1 MKEINITRHA
11 LMRYASRVYKYQIIN
26 DRTFDI
32 WKKQNE
38 DKVEGL
44 EMDLKTEF
52 QGTEYICT
60 AAYDTHKKAEFY
72 INKDKM
78 MTYVVVGE
86 NMVTCYPI
94 NYELDAEGNKAIL
107 NILLENLKRAK
118 IAEDN
123 FEDNYFKERDNLK
136 QEKELIQAEIELLN
150 SKLKKLQEKRAGIES
165 RQLEIIGEQQELRNI
180 IKVAEEKIVRSKL
193 AL

>member
-32 WKKQNE
+32 WRKANE
-38 DKVEGL
+38 DKIEGL
-44 EMDLKTEF
+44 ETDLKAEF

-78 MTYVVVGE
+78 MTYVVISE
-86 NMVTCYPI
+86 NMLTCCPI
-94 NYELDAEGNKAIL
+94 NYDLSDEGNKAIL
-107 NILLENLKRAK
+107 EVLLNNLKRAK
-118 IAEDN
+118 IDEDN
-123 FEDNYFKERDNLK
+123 FEDKYFKERDDLNRELGLLK
-136 QEKELIQAEIELLN
+136 AETELLN
-150 SKLKKLQEKRAGIES
+150 SKLKTLKEKQIKIEA
-165 RQLEIIGEQQELRNI
+165 RQNEIAGEQEELRNI
-180 IKVAEEKIVRSKL
+180 IKVAEEKIVRSKM

>member
-44 EMDLKTEF
+44 ETSLKAEF
-52 QGTEYICT
+52 QGIEYICT

-72 INKDKM
+72 INRDKI
-78 MTYVVVGE
+78 MTYVVVGD
-86 NMVTCYPI
+86 NLVTCYAI
-94 NYELDAEGNKAIL
+94 DYGLDDEGNRSMLKV
-107 NILLENLKRAK
+107 LLKNLKRAE
-118 IAEDN
+118 IEENN
-123 FEDNYFKERDNLK
+123 FEDKYFERK
-136 QEKELIQAEIELLN
+136 AEINNSIAIANAEITELNKKIEKIKGNKALLEQ
-150 SKLKKLQEKRAGIES
+150 KLTNIG
-165 RQLEIIGEQQELRNI
+165 LEYQD
-180 IKVAEEKIVRSKL
+180 IKTVIDVAKEKIVRSKM

>member
-11 LMRYASRVYKYQIIN
+11 LIRYASRVYKYQIIN

-32 WKKQNE
+32 WRKANE
-38 DKVEGL
+38 DKIERL
-44 EMDLKTEF
+44 ETDLKAEF

-60 AAYDTHKKAEFY
+60 AAYDAHKKAEFF

-78 MTYVVVGE
+78 MTYVVVGG
-86 NMVTCYPI
+86 NMVTCYQI
-94 NYELDAEGNKAIL
+94 NYDLSDEGNKAIL
-107 NILLENLKRAK
+107 NVLLDNLKRAR
-118 IAEDN
+118 IDEDN
-123 FEDNYFKERDNLK
+123 FEDKYFKERDNLK

-150 SKLKKLQEKRAGIES
+150 SKLKKLQEKRAGIEN
-165 RQLEIIGEQQELRNI
+165 RQNEIAGEQVELRNI

>member
-32 WKKQNE
+32 WKKANE
-38 DKVEGL
+38 DKIEGL
-44 EMDLKTEF
+44 ETDLKAEF
-52 QGTEYICT
+52 QGAQYICT

-94 NYELDAEGNKAIL
+94 NYDLSDEGNKAIL
-107 NILLENLKRAK
+107 NVLLDNLKKAR
-118 IAEDN
+118 IDEDN
-123 FEDNYFKERDNLK
+123 FEDKYFKERDDLN
-136 QEKELIQAEIELLN
+136 KELGLLKAETELLN

-165 RQLEIIGEQQELRNI
+165 RQLEIIGEQEELRNI

>member
-32 WKKQNE
+32 WKKTNE
-38 DKVEGL
+38 DKIERL
-44 EMDLKTEF
+44 ETDLKDEF

-60 AAYDTHKKAEFY
+60 AAYDAHKKAEFY

-94 NYELDAEGNKAIL
+94 NYDLSDEGNKAIL
-107 NILLENLKRAK
+107 NVLLDNLKKAR
-118 IAEDN
+118 INEDN
-123 FEDNYFKERDNLK
+123 FEDKYFKERDDLNRELELLK
-136 QEKELIQAEIELLN
+136 AETELLN
-150 SKLKKLQEKRAGIES
+150 SKLKTLKEKQARVEA
-165 RQLEIIGEQQELRNI
+165 RQNEIAGEQVEIRNI

>member
-11 LMRYASRVYKYQIIN
+11 LIRYASRVYKYQIIN

-32 WKKQNE
+32 WRKANE
-38 DKVEGL
+38 DKIERL
-44 EMDLKTEF
+44 ETDLKAEF

-60 AAYDTHKKAEFY
+60 AAYDAHKKAEFF

-78 MTYVVVGE
+78 MTYVVVGG
-86 NMVTCYPI
+86 NMVTCYQI
-94 NYELDAEGNKAIL
+94 NYDLSDEGNKAML
-107 NILLENLKRAK
+107 NVLLDNLKRARVDDDK
-118 IAEDN
+118 
-123 FEDNYFKERDNLK
+123 FEYKYFKERDNLK

-150 SKLKKLQEKRAGIES
+150 SKLKKLQEKRAGIEN
-165 RQLEIIGEQQELRNI
+165 RQNEIAGEQVELRNI

>member
-107 NILLENLKRAK
+107 NILLENLKKAK

-123 FEDNYFKERDNLK
+123 FEDNYFKEKDNLK

-165 RQLEIIGEQQELRNI
+165 RQLEIIGEQQELRDI

>member
-107 NILLENLKRAK
+107 NILLENLKKAK

-123 FEDNYFKERDNLK
+123 FEDNYFKEKDNLK
-136 QEKELIQAEIELLN
+136 QEKVLIQAEIELLN

-165 RQLEIIGEQQELRNI
+165 RQLEIIGEQQELRNV

>member
-32 WKKQNE
+32 WRKANE
-38 DKVEGL
+38 DKIEGL
-44 EMDLKTEF
+44 ETDLKAEF

-60 AAYDTHKKAEFY
+60 AAYDAHKKAEFF
-72 INKDKM
+72 INKDKI
-78 MTYVVVGE
+78 MTYVVVGD
-86 NMVTCYPI
+86 NMVTCYQI
-94 NYELDAEGNKAIL
+94 NYDLSDEGNKAIL
-107 NILLENLKRAK
+107 NVLLDNLKRAR
-118 IAEDN
+118 IDEDN
-123 FEDNYFKERDNLK
+123 FEDKYFKERDNLK

-150 SKLKKLQEKRAGIES
+150 SKLKKLQEKRAGIEN
-165 RQLEIIGEQQELRNI
+165 RQNEIIGEQVELKNI

>member
-1 MKEINITRHA
+1 MKEINITKHA
-11 LMRYASRVYKYQIIN
+11 LMRYASRVHNANIVS
-26 DRTFDI
+26 DRTWDI
-32 WKKQNE
+32 WKKANE
-38 DKVEGL
+38 DKIEGL
-44 EMDLKTEF
+44 EIDLKMEF

-165 RQLEIIGEQQELRNI
+165 RQLEIIGEQQELRNV

>member
-11 LMRYASRVYKYQIIN
+11 LIRYASRVYKYQIIN

-32 WKKQNE
+32 WRKANE
-38 DKVEGL
+38 DKIERL
-44 EMDLKTEF
+44 ETDLKAEF

-60 AAYDTHKKAEFY
+60 AAYDAHKKAEFF

-78 MTYVVVGE
+78 MTYVVVGG
-86 NMVTCYPI
+86 NMVTCYQI
-94 NYELDAEGNKAIL
+94 NYELSDEGNKAIL
-107 NILLENLKRAK
+107 NVLLDNLKRAR
-118 IAEDN
+118 IDEDN
-123 FEDNYFKERDNLK
+123 FEDKYFKERDNLK

-150 SKLKKLQEKRAGIES
+150 SKLKKLQEKRAGIEN
-165 RQLEIIGEQQELRNI
+165 RQNEIAGEQVELRNI

>member
-1 MKEINITRHA
+1 MKEINITIHA
-11 LMRYASRVYKYQIIN
+11 LMRYTSRVYKYQIIN

-32 WKKQNE
+32 WKKTNE
-38 DKVEGL
+38 DKIERL
-44 EMDLKTEF
+44 ETDLKDEF

-60 AAYDTHKKAEFY
+60 AAYDAHKKAEFY

-94 NYELDAEGNKAIL
+94 NYDLSAEGNKAIL
-107 NILLENLKRAK
+107 NVLLDNLKKAR
-118 IAEDN
+118 IDEDN
-123 FEDNYFKERDNLK
+123 FEDKYFKERDDLN
-136 QEKELIQAEIELLN
+136 KELGLLKAETELLN

-165 RQLEIIGEQQELRNI
+165 RQLEIIGEQEELRNI

>member
-32 WKKQNE
+32 WKKANE
-38 DKVEGL
+38 DKIEGL
-44 EMDLKTEF
+44 ETDLKMEF

-78 MTYVVVGE
+78 MTYVVVGD

-94 NYELDAEGNKAIL
+94 NYDLSDEGNKDDI
-107 NILLENLKRAK
+107 N
-118 IAEDN
+118 
-123 FEDNYFKERDNLK
+123 
-136 QEKELIQAEIELLN
+136 KELGLLKAETELLN
-150 SKLKKLQEKRAGIES
+150 SKLKTLKEKQAKIEA
-165 RQLEIIGEQQELRNI
+165 RQSEIAGEQIELRNI
-180 IKVAEEKIVRSKL
+180 IRVAEEKIVRSKL

>member
-1 MKEINITRHA
+1 MGKINITKHA

-38 DKVEGL
+38 DKIEGL
-44 EMDLKTEF
+44 ETDLKVEF
-52 QGTEYICT
+52 QGSEYICT
-60 AAYDTHKKAEFY
+60 AAYDSHKKAEFY

-78 MTYVVVGE
+78 MTYVIVGN

-94 NYELDAEGNKAIL
+94 DYELDTEGNRAIL
-107 NILLENLKRAK
+107 DVLLNNLKRAR
-118 IAEDN
+118 IDEDN
-123 FEDNYFKERDNLK
+123 FEDKYFKERDDLK
-136 QEKELIQAEIELLN
+136 QERELVQAEIELLN
-150 SKLKKLQEKRAGIES
+150 SKIKKLQEKKAGIEN

>member
-44 EMDLKTEF
+44 ETSLKAEF
-52 QGTEYICT
+52 QGIEYICT

-72 INKDKM
+72 INRDKI
-78 MTYVVVGE
+78 MTYVVVGD
-86 NMVTCYPI
+86 NLVTCYAI
-94 NYELDAEGNKAIL
+94 DYGLDDEGNRSMLKV
-107 NILLENLKRAK
+107 LLENLKRAE
-118 IAEDN
+118 IEENN
-123 FEDNYFKERDNLK
+123 FEDKYFERK
-136 QEKELIQAEIELLN
+136 AEINNSIAIANAEITELN
-150 SKLKKLQEKRAGIES
+150 KKIEKIKGNKAL
-165 RQLEIIGEQQELRNI
+165 LEQELTNI
-180 IKVAEEKIVRSKL
+180 GLEYQDIKTVIDVAKEKIVRSKM

>member
-1 MKEINITRHA
+1 MKEINITKHA

-32 WKKQNE
+32 WKKTNE
-38 DKVEGL
+38 DKIERL
-44 EMDLKTEF
+44 ETDLKDEF

-60 AAYDTHKKAEFY
+60 AAYDAHKKAEFY

-94 NYELDAEGNKAIL
+94 NYDLSDEGNKAIL
-107 NILLENLKRAK
+107 NVLLDNLKKAR
-118 IAEDN
+118 INEDN

-165 RQLEIIGEQQELRNI
+165 RQLEIIGEQQELRNV

>member
-1 MKEINITRHA
+1 MKEVNITRHG
-11 LMRYASRVYKYQIIN
+11 LMRYASRVHKANIVS
-26 DRTFDI
+26 DRTWDI
-32 WKKQNE
+32 WKKANE
-38 DKVEGL
+38 DKIEGL
-44 EMDLKTEF
+44 ETDLKAEF
-52 QGTEYICT
+52 QGAQYICT

-94 NYELDAEGNKAIL
+94 NYELDTEGNRAIL
-107 NILLENLKRAK
+107 DVLLNNLKRAR
-118 IAEDN
+118 IDEDN
-123 FEDNYFKERDNLK
+123 FEDKYFKERDDLNRELGLLK
-136 QEKELIQAEIELLN
+136 AETELLN
-150 SKLKKLQEKRAGIES
+150 SKLKTLKEKQIKIEA
-165 RQLEIIGEQQELRNI
+165 RQNEIAGEQIELRNI

>member
-26 DRTFDI
+26 DRTFDV
-32 WKKQNE
+32 WKKANE
-38 DKVEGL
+38 DKIERL
-44 EMDLKTEF
+44 ETDLKAEF
-52 QGTEYICT
+52 QATEYICT
-60 AAYDTHKKAEFY
+60 AAYDAHKKGEFY

-94 NYELDAEGNKAIL
+94 NYDLSDEGNKAIL
-107 NILLENLKRAK
+107 NVLLDNLKKAR
-118 IAEDN
+118 IDEDN
-123 FEDNYFKERDNLK
+123 FEDKYFKERDDLNRELGLLK
-136 QEKELIQAEIELLN
+136 VETELLN
-150 SKLKKLQEKRAGIES
+150 SKLKTLKEKQIKIEA
-165 RQLEIIGEQQELRNI
+165 RQNEIVGEQVELRNI
-180 IKVAEEKIVRSKL
+180 IRVAEEKIVRSKL

>member
-1 MKEINITRHA
+1 MKEINITKHA

-107 NILLENLKRAK
+107 NILLENLKKAK

-123 FEDNYFKERDNLK
+123 FEDNYFKEKDNLK

-150 SKLKKLQEKRAGIES
+150 SKLKTLKEKQARIEA
-165 RQLEIIGEQQELRNI
+165 RQNEIAGEQVELRNI

>member
-32 WKKQNE
+32 WKKANE
-38 DKVEGL
+38 DKIEGL
-44 EMDLKTEF
+44 EF
-52 QGTEYICT
+52 QGAQYICT

-94 NYELDAEGNKAIL
+94 NYDLSDEGNKAIL
-107 NILLENLKRAK
+107 NVLLDNLKKAR
-118 IAEDN
+118 IDEDN
-123 FEDNYFKERDNLK
+123 FEDKYFKERDDLNRELGLLK
-136 QEKELIQAEIELLN
+136 AESELLN
-150 SKLKKLQEKRAGIES
+150 SKLKTLKEKQARIEA
-165 RQLEIIGEQQELRNI
+165 RQNEIAGEQVELRNI

>member
-32 WKKQNE
+32 WRKANE
-38 DKVEGL
+38 DKIEGL
-44 EMDLKTEF
+44 ETDLKAEF

-60 AAYDTHKKAEFY
+60 AAYDAHKKAEFF

-78 MTYVVVGE
+78 MTYVVVGD
-86 NMVTCYPI
+86 NMVTCYQI
-94 NYELDAEGNKAIL
+94 NYDLSDEGNKAIL
-107 NILLENLKRAK
+107 NVLLDNLKRAR
-118 IAEDN
+118 IDEDN
-123 FEDNYFKERDNLK
+123 FEDKYFKERDNLK

-150 SKLKKLQEKRAGIES
+150 SKLKKLQEKRAGIEN
-165 RQLEIIGEQQELRNI
+165 RQNEIIGEQVELKNI

>member
-107 NILLENLKRAK
+107 NILLENLKKAK

-123 FEDNYFKERDNLK
+123 FEDNYFKEKDNLK

-165 RQLEIIGEQQELRNI
+165 RQLEIIGEQQELRNV

>member
-44 EMDLKTEF
+44 ETSLKAEF
-52 QGTEYICT
+52 QGIEYICT

-72 INKDKM
+72 INRDKM
-78 MTYVVVGE
+78 MTYVVVGD
-86 NMVTCYPI
+86 NLVTCYAI
-94 NYELDAEGNKAIL
+94 DYGLDDEGNRSMLKV
-107 NILLENLKRAK
+107 LLENLKRAE
-118 IAEDN
+118 IEENN
-123 FEDNYFKERDNLK
+123 FEDKYFERK
-136 QEKELIQAEIELLN
+136 AEINNSIAIANAEITELN
-150 SKLKKLQEKRAGIES
+150 KKIEKIKGNKAL
-165 RQLEIIGEQQELRNI
+165 LEQELTNI
-180 IKVAEEKIVRSKL
+180 GLEYQDIKTVIDVAKEKIVRSKM

>member
-1 MKEINITRHA
+1 MKEINITKHA
-11 LMRYASRVYKYQIIN
+11 LMRYASRVHKANIVS
-26 DRTFDI
+26 DRTWDI
-32 WKKQNE
+32 WKKSNE
-38 DKVEGL
+38 EKIQEL
-44 EMDLKTEF
+44 ETNLKMEF

-123 FEDNYFKERDNLK
+123 FEDNYFKEKDNLK

-165 RQLEIIGEQQELRNI
+165 RQLEIIGEQQELRNV

>member
-1 MKEINITRHA
+1 MKEVNITRHG

-44 EMDLKTEF
+44 EIDLKTEF

-78 MTYVVVGE
+78 MTYVIVGD

-94 NYELDAEGNKAIL
+94 DYELDTESNRAIL
-107 NILLENLKRAK
+107 DVLLNNLKRAR
-118 IAEDN
+118 IDEDN
-123 FEDNYFKERDNLK
+123 FEDNYFKERNNLK

-165 RQLEIIGEQQELRNI
+165 RQLEIIGEQEELRNI

>member
-1 MKEINITRHA
+1 MKEINITKHA

-38 DKVEGL
+38 DKIERL
-44 EMDLKTEF
+44 ETDLKIEL
-52 QGTEYICT
+52 GRLEYICT
-60 AAYDTHKKAEFY
+60 ASYDTHKKAEFY

-86 NMVTCYPI
+86 NLVTCYAI
-94 NYELDAEGNKAIL
+94 DYELDNEGNKSIL
-107 NILLENLKRAK
+107 EVLLNNLKRAK
-118 IAEDN
+118 IDEDN
-123 FEDNYFKERDNLK
+123 FEDKYFKERDDLNRELELLK
-136 QEKELIQAEIELLN
+136 AETELLN
-150 SKLKKLQEKRAGIES
+150 SKLKTLREKQVKIEA
-165 RQLEIIGEQQELRNI
+165 RQKEILGEQVEIRNI

>member
-32 WKKQNE
+32 WKKTNE
-38 DKVEGL
+38 DKIERL
-44 EMDLKTEF
+44 ETDLKNEF
-52 QGTEYICT
+52 QGAQYICT

-94 NYELDAEGNKAIL
+94 NYDLSDEGNKAIL
-107 NILLENLKRAK
+107 NVLLDNLKRAR
-118 IAEDN
+118 IDEDN
-123 FEDNYFKERDNLK
+123 FEDKYFKERDDLNRELGLLK
-136 QEKELIQAEIELLN
+136 VETELLN
-150 SKLKKLQEKRAGIES
+150 SKIKTLKEKQIKIEA
-165 RQLEIIGEQQELRNI
+165 RQNEIAGEQVELRNI
-180 IKVAEEKIVRSKL
+180 IRVAEEKIVRSKL

>member
-11 LMRYASRVYKYQIIN
+11 LMRYASRVCKYQIIN

-38 DKVEGL
+38 DKIE
-44 EMDLKTEF
+44 EF
-52 QGTEYICT
+52 QGSEYICT
-60 AAYDTHKKAEFY
+60 AAYDTHKKAEFF
-72 INKDKM
+72 INKNKM
-78 MTYVVVGE
+78 MTYVVVGD

-94 NYELDAEGNKAIL
+94 NYDLNDEGNRAIL
-107 NILLENLKRAK
+107 EVLLNNLKRAR
-118 IAEDN
+118 IDEDN
-123 FEDNYFKERDNLK
+123 FEDKYFKERDDLNRELGLLK
-136 QEKELIQAEIELLN
+136 AESELLN
-150 SKLKKLQEKRAGIES
+150 SKLKILKEKQVRIEA
-165 RQLEIIGEQQELRNI
+165 RQNEIAGEQVELRNI

>member
-1 MKEINITRHA
+1 MKEINITKHA
-11 LMRYASRVYKYQIIN
+11 LMRYASRVHNANIVS
-26 DRTFDI
+26 DRTWDI
-32 WKKQNE
+32 WKKANE
-38 DKVEGL
+38 DKIEGL
-44 EMDLKTEF
+44 ETDLKMEF

-123 FEDNYFKERDNLK
+123 FEDNYFKEKDNLK

-165 RQLEIIGEQQELRNI
+165 KQLEIIGEQQELRNV